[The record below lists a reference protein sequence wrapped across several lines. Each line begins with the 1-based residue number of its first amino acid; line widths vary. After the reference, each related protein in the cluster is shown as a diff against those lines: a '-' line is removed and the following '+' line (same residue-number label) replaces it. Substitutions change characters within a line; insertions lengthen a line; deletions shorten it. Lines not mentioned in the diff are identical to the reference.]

1 MLYLN
6 ETEIE
11 SLVKMPDVMRVVEDC
26 FRLQGQGKATNQ
38 PRRRVYVPD
47 GMMHVMFASLMREN
61 EGYLGLKTY
70 TAFPGIGVRFIFLLW
85 DANSSELL
93 SLMEANLLGQLR
105 TGAASGIAAKYMANE
120 SIEEAGLIGTGRQAG
135 TQLEAI
141 CLARNIKNF
150 KPNVIFNALHGQFGE
165 DGYIQTILERFKI
178 PYTHS
183 GVIASSIAMD
193 KEISKKIFIKNKIN
207 TPKFFTYSYDVKN
220 EDLIKKIK
228 KKLRFPVVVKPLNE
242 GSSVNVYICN
252 EKNIIKILNSI
263 KQYKKVMIEEFIG
276 GREIQVA
283 IMGNKKLGAIEL
295 KPKRKFYDYQAK
307 YNSSAK
313 TEHIIPVDLPKG
325 KMDIVMNMA
334 YKAHKVI
341 GCMGVTRSDFKFFN
355 NKFYLLEINTQPGMT
370 KLSLVPEIAAYRGI
384 SFLELIEWIMQD
396 ASKKK

>member
-1 MLYLN
+1 LKKKILIISGGISK
-6 ETEIE
+6 ERLI
-11 SLVKMPDVMRVVEDC
+11 SLDT
-26 FRLQGQGKATNQ
+26 GQQ
-38 PRRRVYVPD
+38 V
-47 GMMHVMFASLMREN
+47 
-61 EGYLGLKTY
+61 
-70 TAFPGIGVRFIFLLW
+70 
-85 DANSSELL
+85 
-93 SLMEANLLGQLR
+93 
-105 TGAASGIAAKYMANE
+105 ANE
-120 SIEEAGLIGTGRQAG
+120 LKKNGYRVKITEPDDNLTN
-135 TQLEAI
+135 
-141 CLARNIKNF
+141 NIKFF

-207 TPKFFTYSYDVKN
+207 TPKFFTHSYDIKN

-252 EKNIIKILNSI
+252 ERNIIKVLNSI

-307 YNSSAK
+307 YNSKAK
-313 TEHIIPVDLPKG
+313 TEHIIPVNLSKN
-325 KMDIVMNMA
+325 KLKELMNMA
-334 YKAHKVI
+334 FKAHKII
-341 GCMGVTRSDFKFFN
+341 GCNGVTRSDFKFFKE
-355 NKFYLLEINTQPGMT
+355 KFYLLEINTQPGMT
-370 KLSLVPEIAAYRGI
+370 KLSLVPEIAAYHGI
-384 SFLELIEWIMQD
+384 SFKDLIEWILND